1 MDGFVTRR
9 PQRTNLTS
17 ASSHQAR
24 TTIGHERRVDNTTSQ
39 LHTGDD
45 TSVQMKNPTSG
56 GIRDSISSSL
66 EAIDQNTPKTPHQK
80 RKKSRKK
87 KRIIKISSII
97 IGIIV
102 LIVGGFLV
110 YKALGMMGNVLDGN
124 PFDIFQQQALKED
137 AYGRSNILIVGTT
150 DDDPTRKAEGD
161 GILTDSMMILSVNQ
175 TTKDAYMFSI
185 PRDLWVQY
193 NTACSA
199 GYEGKINVMF
209 GCIADGDTEEAE
221 TARLDGIREFVG
233 DIFDIDLQYAVHVR
247 SNVVSDA
254 VNAVGGVTVK
264 VESRDPRGVLD
275 ASIDW
280 MCTQGNPTAEE
291 KQKRCPT
298 GHYIDFPIG
307 DNEMDGDKAMWFS
320 RARGVGYGETYGLE
334 QSNFDREQNQQR
346 VIIALKDKALSTG
359 TLTDFS
365 KITKLMDAMGENLR
379 SNVETKEVRTIMS
392 LASEITNDNIKRLS
406 FVEEDNMLMTT
417 GSVGGQSVVQ
427 PSAGLYDYSDIRAF
441 LRKEIYATD
450 VSKENASVIVL
461 NSGTTSGL
469 AQETADEL
477 EELGMNI
484 IATDNVP
491 EDYTEGAN
499 IYRLVAEDQKTA
511 TAKKLK
517 ELYEKEI
524 KQGNPP
530 FAIETEADFVVII
543 GD

>member
-1 MDGFVTRR
+1 MTRR

-24 TTIGHERRVDNTTSQ
+24 TTIGHERRVDNITSQ

-484 IATDNVP
+484 IATDTVP

-530 FAIETEADFVVII
+530 FTIEAEADFVVII

>member
-1 MDGFVTRR
+1 MTRR

-45 TSVQMKNPTSG
+45 TSVQMKNPTNSG
-56 GIRDSISSSL
+56 IKDSISSSL

-517 ELYEKEI
+517 ELYKKEI

-530 FAIETEADFVVII
+530 FAIEAEADFVVII

>member
-1 MDGFVTRR
+1 MTRR

-24 TTIGHERRVDNTTSQ
+24 TTIGHERRVDNITSQ

-517 ELYEKEI
+517 ELYKKEI

-530 FAIETEADFVVII
+530 FAIEAEADFVVII

>member
-45 TSVQMKNPTSG
+45 TSVQMKNPTNSG
-56 GIRDSISSSL
+56 IKDSISSSL

-427 PSAGLYDYSDIRAF
+427 PSAGLYNYSDIRAF

-499 IYRLVAEDQKTA
+499 IYRLVAGDQKTA

-530 FAIETEADFVVII
+530 FTIEAEADFVVII

>member
-1 MDGFVTRR
+1 MTRR

-24 TTIGHERRVDNTTSQ
+24 TTIGHERRVDNITSQ

-511 TAKKLK
+511 TAKNLK
-517 ELYEKEI
+517 ELYKKEI

-530 FAIETEADFVVII
+530 FAIEAEADFVVII

>member
-1 MDGFVTRR
+1 MTRR

-24 TTIGHERRVDNTTSQ
+24 TTIGHERRVDNITSQ

-45 TSVQMKNPTSG
+45 TSVQMKNPTNSG
-56 GIRDSISSSL
+56 IKDSISSSL

-307 DNEMDGDKAMWFS
+307 DNEMDGDKAMRFS

-517 ELYEKEI
+517 ELYKKEI

-530 FAIETEADFVVII
+530 FAIEAEADFVVII

>member
-1 MDGFVTRR
+1 MTRR

-24 TTIGHERRVDNTTSQ
+24 TTIGHERRVDNITSQ

-110 YKALGMMGNVLDGN
+110 YKALGMMGDVLNGN

-427 PSAGLYDYSDIRAF
+427 PSAGLYNYSDIRAF

-517 ELYEKEI
+517 ELYKKEI

-530 FAIETEADFVVII
+530 FAIEAEADFVVII

>member
-1 MDGFVTRR
+1 MTRR

-24 TTIGHERRVDNTTSQ
+24 TTIGHERRVDNITSQ

-499 IYRLVAEDQKTA
+499 IYRSVAEDQKTA

-517 ELYEKEI
+517 ELYKKEI

-530 FAIETEADFVVII
+530 FTIEAEADFVVII

>member
-24 TTIGHERRVDNTTSQ
+24 TTIGHERRVDNITSQ

-530 FAIETEADFVVII
+530 FAIEAEADFVVII

>member
-1 MDGFVTRR
+1 MTRR

-24 TTIGHERRVDNTTSQ
+24 TTIGHERRVDNITSQ

-45 TSVQMKNPTSG
+45 TSVQMKNPTSN

-379 SNVETKEVRTIMS
+379 SNVEAKEVRTIMS

-427 PSAGLYDYSDIRAF
+427 PSAGLYNYSDIRAF

-517 ELYEKEI
+517 ELYKKEI

-530 FAIETEADFVVII
+530 FAIEAEADFVVII

>member
-1 MDGFVTRR
+1 MTRR

-45 TSVQMKNPTSG
+45 TSVQMKNPTNSG
-56 GIRDSISSSL
+56 IKDSISSSL

-209 GCIADGDTEEAE
+209 GCIADGDTEEAD

-499 IYRLVAEDQKTA
+499 IYRLVAGDQKTA

-530 FAIETEADFVVII
+530 FAIEAEADFVVII

>member
-45 TSVQMKNPTSG
+45 SSVQMKNPTNSG
-56 GIRDSISSSL
+56 IKDSISSSL

-280 MCTQGNPTAEE
+280 MCTQGDPTAEE

-499 IYRLVAEDQKTA
+499 IYRLVAGDQKTA

-530 FAIETEADFVVII
+530 FTIEAEADFVVII

>member
-1 MDGFVTRR
+1 MTRR

-24 TTIGHERRVDNTTSQ
+24 TTIGHERRVDNITSQ

-320 RARGVGYGETYGLE
+320 RARGVGHGETYGLE

-499 IYRLVAEDQKTA
+499 IYRLVAGDQKTA

-530 FAIETEADFVVII
+530 FTIEAEADFVVII

>member
-1 MDGFVTRR
+1 MTRR

-24 TTIGHERRVDNTTSQ
+24 TTIGHERRVDNITSQ

-530 FAIETEADFVVII
+530 FTIEAVADFVVII

>member
-1 MDGFVTRR
+1 MTRR

-45 TSVQMKNPTSG
+45 TSVQMKNPTNSG
-56 GIRDSISSSL
+56 IKDSISSSL

-530 FAIETEADFVVII
+530 FTIEAEADFVVII

>member
-1 MDGFVTRR
+1 MTRR

-24 TTIGHERRVDNTTSQ
+24 TTIGHERRVDNITSQ

-45 TSVQMKNPTSG
+45 TSVQMKNPTNSG
-56 GIRDSISSSL
+56 IKDSISSSL

-499 IYRLVAEDQKTA
+499 IYRLVAGDQKTA

-530 FAIETEADFVVII
+530 FTIEAEADFVVII

>member
-1 MDGFVTRR
+1 MTRR

-24 TTIGHERRVDNTTSQ
+24 TTIGHERRVDNITSQ

-530 FAIETEADFVVII
+530 FAIEAEADFVVII

>member
-24 TTIGHERRVDNTTSQ
+24 TTIGHERRVDNITSQ

-499 IYRLVAEDQKTA
+499 IYRLVAGDQKTA

-530 FAIETEADFVVII
+530 FTIEAEADFVVII

>member
-1 MDGFVTRR
+1 MTRR

-45 TSVQMKNPTSG
+45 TSVQMKNPTNSG
-56 GIRDSISSSL
+56 IKDSISSSL

-427 PSAGLYDYSDIRAF
+427 PSAGLYNYSDIRAF

-517 ELYEKEI
+517 ELYKKEI

-530 FAIETEADFVVII
+530 FAIEAEADFVVII

>member
-1 MDGFVTRR
+1 MTRR

-24 TTIGHERRVDNTTSQ
+24 TTIGHERRVDNITSQ

-110 YKALGMMGNVLDGN
+110 YKALGMMGDVLNGN

-427 PSAGLYDYSDIRAF
+427 PSAGLYNYSDIRAF

-517 ELYEKEI
+517 ELYKKEI

>member
-1 MDGFVTRR
+1 MTRR

-24 TTIGHERRVDNTTSQ
+24 TTIGHERRVDNITSQ

-110 YKALGMMGNVLDGN
+110 YKALGMMGDVLNGN

-427 PSAGLYDYSDIRAF
+427 PSAGLYNYSDIRAF

-499 IYRLVAEDQKTA
+499 IYRLVAGDQKTA

-530 FAIETEADFVVII
+530 FTIEAEADFVVII

>member
-24 TTIGHERRVDNTTSQ
+24 TTIGHERRVDNITSQ

-517 ELYEKEI
+517 ELYKKEI

-530 FAIETEADFVVII
+530 FAIEAEADFVVII

>member
-24 TTIGHERRVDNTTSQ
+24 TTIGHERRVDNITSQ

-185 PRDLWVQY
+185 PRDLYVKY
-193 NTACSA
+193 GRACNS
-199 GYEGKINVMF
+199 GYAGKINEYFNCVNE
-209 GCIADGDTEEAE
+209 DRESDEAE
-221 TARLDGIREFVG
+221 TQRQTKSREFFG
-233 DIFDIDLQYAVHVR
+233 DL
-247 SNVVSDA
+247 
-254 VNAVGGVTVK
+254 
-264 VESRDPRGVLD
+264 
-275 ASIDW
+275 
-280 MCTQGNPTAEE
+280 
-291 KQKRCPT
+291 
-298 GHYIDFPIG
+298 
-307 DNEMDGDKAMWFS
+307 
-320 RARGVGYGETYGLE
+320 
-334 QSNFDREQNQQR
+334 
-346 VIIALKDKALSTG
+346 
-359 TLTDFS
+359 
-365 KITKLMDAMGENLR
+365 
-379 SNVETKEVRTIMS
+379 
-392 LASEITNDNIKRLS
+392 
-406 FVEEDNMLMTT
+406 
-417 GSVGGQSVVQ
+417 
-427 PSAGLYDYSDIRAF
+427 
-441 LRKEIYATD
+441 
-450 VSKENASVIVL
+450 
-461 NSGTTSGL
+461 
-469 AQETADEL
+469 
-477 EELGMNI
+477 LG
-484 IATDNVP
+484 
-491 EDYTEGAN
+491 
-499 IYRLVAEDQKTA
+499 
-511 TAKKLK
+511 
-517 ELYEKEI
+517 
-524 KQGNPP
+524 
-530 FAIETEADFVVII
+530 
-543 GD
+543 

>member
-1 MDGFVTRR
+1 
-9 PQRTNLTS
+9 
-17 ASSHQAR
+17 
-24 TTIGHERRVDNTTSQ
+24 
-39 LHTGDD
+39 
-45 TSVQMKNPTSG
+45 MKNPTSG

-530 FAIETEADFVVII
+530 FTIEAEADFVVII

>member
-1 MDGFVTRR
+1 MTRR

-24 TTIGHERRVDNTTSQ
+24 TTIGHERRVDNITSQ

-427 PSAGLYDYSDIRAF
+427 PSAGLYNYSDIRAF

-517 ELYEKEI
+517 ELYKKEI

-530 FAIETEADFVVII
+530 FAIEAEADFVVII

>member
-1 MDGFVTRR
+1 MTRR

-24 TTIGHERRVDNTTSQ
+24 TTIGHERRVDNITSQ

-150 DDDPTRKAEGD
+150 DDDPTRKTEGD

-517 ELYEKEI
+517 ELYKKEI

-530 FAIETEADFVVII
+530 FTIEAEADFVVII

>member
-1 MDGFVTRR
+1 MTRR

-24 TTIGHERRVDNTTSQ
+24 TTIGHERRVDNITSQ

-45 TSVQMKNPTSG
+45 TSVQMKNPTSN

-427 PSAGLYDYSDIRAF
+427 PSAGLYNYSDIRAF

-517 ELYEKEI
+517 ELYKKEI

-530 FAIETEADFVVII
+530 FAIEAEADFVVII

>member
-1 MDGFVTRR
+1 MTRR

-24 TTIGHERRVDNTTSQ
+24 TTIGHERRVDNITSQ

-150 DDDPTRKAEGD
+150 DDDPTRKTEGD

-499 IYRLVAEDQKTA
+499 IYRLVAGDQKTA

-530 FAIETEADFVVII
+530 FTIEAEADFVVII

>member
-24 TTIGHERRVDNTTSQ
+24 TTIGHERRVDNITSQ

-530 FAIETEADFVVII
+530 FTIEAEADFVVII

>member
-1 MDGFVTRR
+1 MTRR

-24 TTIGHERRVDNTTSQ
+24 TTIGHERRVDNITSQ

-427 PSAGLYDYSDIRAF
+427 PSAGLYNYSDIRAF

-499 IYRLVAEDQKTA
+499 IYRLVAGDQKTA

-530 FAIETEADFVVII
+530 FTIEAEADFVVII

>member
-1 MDGFVTRR
+1 MTRR

-24 TTIGHERRVDNTTSQ
+24 TTIGHERRVDNITSQ

>member
-1 MDGFVTRR
+1 MTRR

-24 TTIGHERRVDNTTSQ
+24 TTIGHERRVDNITSQ

-110 YKALGMMGNVLDGN
+110 YKALGMMGDVLNGN

-499 IYRLVAEDQKTA
+499 IYRLVAGDQKTA

-530 FAIETEADFVVII
+530 FTIEAEADFVVII

>member
-24 TTIGHERRVDNTTSQ
+24 TTIGHERRVDNITSQ

-45 TSVQMKNPTSG
+45 TSVQMKNPTNSG
-56 GIRDSISSSL
+56 IKDSISSSL

-379 SNVETKEVRTIMS
+379 SNVEAKEVRTIMS

-530 FAIETEADFVVII
+530 FTIEAEADFVVII

>member
-24 TTIGHERRVDNTTSQ
+24 TTIGHERRVDNITSQ

-427 PSAGLYDYSDIRAF
+427 PSAGLYNYSDIRAF

-499 IYRLVAEDQKTA
+499 IYRLVAGDQKTA

-530 FAIETEADFVVII
+530 FTIEAEADFVVII

>member
-1 MDGFVTRR
+1 MTRR

-24 TTIGHERRVDNTTSQ
+24 TTIGHERRVDNITSQ

-499 IYRLVAEDQKTA
+499 IYRLVAGDQKTA

-530 FAIETEADFVVII
+530 FTIEAEADFVVII

>member
-24 TTIGHERRVDNTTSQ
+24 TTIGHERRVDNITSQ

-45 TSVQMKNPTSG
+45 TSVQMKNPTNSG
-56 GIRDSISSSL
+56 IKDSISSSL

-517 ELYEKEI
+517 ELYKKEI

-530 FAIETEADFVVII
+530 FAIEAEADFVVII

>member
-24 TTIGHERRVDNTTSQ
+24 TTIGHERRVDNITSQ

-427 PSAGLYDYSDIRAF
+427 PSAGLYNYSDIRAF

-530 FAIETEADFVVII
+530 FTIEAEADFVVII